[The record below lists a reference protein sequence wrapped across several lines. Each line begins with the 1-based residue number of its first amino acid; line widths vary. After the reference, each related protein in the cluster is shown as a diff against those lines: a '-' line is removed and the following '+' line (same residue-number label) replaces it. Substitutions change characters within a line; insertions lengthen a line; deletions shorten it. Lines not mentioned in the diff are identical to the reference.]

1 MTKKTMLQMKDIFCG
16 MLQGGW
22 VINVSPKHK
31 SKEDYRLY
39 PSHPNGT
46 LEVFFRM
53 GAWLGHRVS

>member
-1 MTKKTMLQMKDIFCG
+1 MLQMKDIFCG

-53 GAWLGHRVS
+53 GAWPGHGVS